1 VPWFTILFLLSG
13 QASHRA
19 IRELPDWNFVTPV
32 LDLVSPLQAWLREG
46 RNMADTHTPLEALR
60 GSMRQE
66 IIAAHG
72 RAWAWIARPGTW
84 MDGRERVAVAA
95 EARLARSCPLCEARK
110 NALSPFSLQGE
121 HNATGILPGN
131 QIDAIH
137 RLATDPG
144 RLTRDWLYELFDD
157 GLADGVY
164 VESAAIVAMVACMDT
179 FSFAVGVE
187 EAALPEPLPGEPARY
202 RPPGAKIND
211 TWIATI
217 NPGDQVPDDGPVYG
231 ARASGVHRA
240 LSLVPPAKIAV
251 FDLLMAHYIPP
262 ELIVNFEATDIS
274 RAITR
279 PQAEVLASRVSVL
292 NQCLF

>member
-1 VPWFTILFLLSG
+1 MLKT
-13 QASHRA
+13 Q
-19 IRELPDWNFVTPV
+19 
-32 LDLVSPLQAWLREG
+32 
-46 RNMADTHTPLEALR
+46 MPLESLR
-60 GSMRQE
+60 SATRDE
-66 IIAAHG
+66 LIDAHS
-72 RAWAWIARPGTW
+72 RAWEWIASPGTW
-84 MDGRERVAVAA
+84 MSGRERIAVAA
-95 EARLARSCPLCEARK
+95 ETRFARKCRICEVRK
-110 NALSPFSLQGE
+110 NALSPFALEGE
-121 HNATGILPGN
+121 HDHSGELSGA
-131 QIDAIH
+131 QIDAVH

-144 RLTRDWLYELFDD
+144 RLSQQWLHGLFED

-164 VESAAIVAMVACMDT
+164 VESAAIVAMVSCMDT
-179 FSFAVGVE
+179 FTFTMGVE
-187 EAALPEPLPGEPARY
+187 PTPLPEPMPGEPSRY

-217 NPGDQVPDDGPVYG
+217 APGDQVPDDGPVYG

-240 LSLVPPAKIAV
+240 LSLVPAAKIAV

-262 ELIVNFEATDIS
+262 ELIVDFDQTDIS